1 MFKKFY
7 PLALASALGIA
18 AFATHTSSE
27 SAAAL
32 VIPQVLAGEA
42 QSASD
47 GRLQDVSHRGQVAT
61 YNRNDHGRRCRTRAG
76 GCRHFHRGYYYETPW
91 WTLPL
96 IIGGAIAS
104 SDRDYYDDDRFEG
117 RGNSRHVEWCF
128 DRYRSYNPR
137 YNTWVSYSGDVRQC
151 RSPFM

>member
-7 PLALASALGIA
+7 PLALASALGVATFA
-18 AFATHTSSE
+18 AHSSSA

-47 GRLQDVSHRGQVAT
+47 GRLQDARHRGQIHN
-61 YNRNDHGRRCRTRAG
+61 YNRNDHGRRCRTRDG

-91 WTLPL
+91 WTIPL

-117 RGNSRHVEWCF
+117 RGNSRHVQWCF

-137 YNTWVSYSGDVRQC
+137 YNTWVSYSGDERQC

>member
-7 PLALASALGIA
+7 PLALASAMGIA
-18 AFATHTSSE
+18 TFAAHSSSA

-32 VIPQVLAGEA
+32 VIPQVLVGEA
-42 QSASD
+42 RSASD
-47 GRLQDVSHRGQVAT
+47 GRLQDARHQNRVAT

-76 GCRHFHRGYYYETPW
+76 GCRHYRQGYYYETPW
-91 WTLPL
+91 WTIPL

-117 RGNSRHVEWCF
+117 RGSSRHVEWCF
-128 DRYRSYNPR
+128 DRYRSYDPR
-137 YNTWVSYSGDVRQC
+137 HNTWVSYSGAVRQC